1 MSSTHTLTLVG
12 YGAIVLAGVAIEIAA
27 RHREGSGFT
36 FDKILTWAL
45 HTRSGRLGIFAAWA
59 WLGLHFLG

>member
-1 MSSTHTLTLVG
+1 MTTHTLTLVG
-12 YGAIVLAGVAIEIAA
+12 YGAIVLGGMAVEMAA
-27 RHREGSGFT
+27 RRRDGSGFT
-36 FDKILTWAL
+36 LGRILTWAL

>member
-1 MSSTHTLTLVG
+1 MTTHTVTLLG
-12 YGAIVLAGVAIEIAA
+12 YGAIVLGGAAVEMAA
-27 RHREGSGFT
+27 RRREGVGFT
-36 FDKILTWAL
+36 FDQILTWAL